1 MSRLLQRH
9 RVTEFDELQKVLCR
23 LHESDGRTRL
33 NVGAGVRLANSEFI
47 RRFGGLEPFRRM
59 PAEEQQRFAAVLSDL
74 ELGARTQEPGVAVGI
89 GLYRI
94 WLTDMLAGRHELT
107 ETLGEELTRL
117 SRNAAGA

>member
-9 RVTEFDELQKVLCR
+9 RVTEFNELQKMLCR

-117 SRNAAGA
+117 SRNA